1 MLQLPFRGSSRL
13 PHAPGLAR
21 ALSIAY
27 VPIVLSLI
35 FSIVFSSVLCAAA
48 FGADAPGAY
57 ESAHASAA
65 VNASRPERLRL
76 AIVNSYGKSIMD
88 DYYSRTIRA
97 VKEKLAPVEIDV
109 KIYGPDGF
117 LKAAEEGKFDM
128 SIASSGLTSLMIE
141 RTGGLPLAA
150 VASDEAPDPNYANG
164 AAIIVRADRGD
175 LRTLEDL
182 QGKSLAIMSRTAF
195 AGWQIPAAELVRKG
209 IDPES
214 FFSEIRITEF
224 PMTRIVKEVE
234 TGKVDV
240 GFVATCLLERMERN
254 GEIAPD
260 AFRVIGE
267 HTDRIVACRHSTEL
281 YPNWFFSIKPT
292 VPTRTAK
299 ALTATLLAIPP
310 ADDGTQW
317 TISNDNRRLYEVF
330 RILQVPYGNPDDFS
344 RFVKRVLPWVV
355 GAGAVLLILLLN
367 TLLLARIASHR
378 ARALEKA
385 MDEKLRAELA
395 AQQNALQVES
405 LTRASAVGLLS
416 SMVAHEL
423 KQPLTVIGNYAGS
436 LRRRLSRG
444 DVPRETLLA
453 SVTEIEDSGTRAAA
467 IIDRVRSYGQ
477 VRQRSM
483 ATVNLSELVETAVA
497 RWRRHASHRIPCTLD
512 VVPGLMVEADRL
524 EIELAVLNIVKNA
537 AAAVKEEP
545 DAEINVTLA
554 VDADGAYVKLTI
566 ADNGP
571 ALTDEE
577 ISRLGDIGYTT
588 TAGGLGLGIAIVHSL
603 LEAHG
608 GSISY
613 KRRTDLGGRGLA
625 CTVRLPLTPPEIA

>member
-1 MLQLPFRGSSRL
+1 MSGPLS
-13 PHAPGLAR
+13 R
-21 ALSIAY
+21 ALAGLLFVLML
-27 VPIVLSLI
+27 VPGVS
-35 FSIVFSSVLCAAA
+35 AASDD
-48 FGADAPGAY
+48 GMLVPD
-57 ESAHASAA
+57 SAHAAA
-65 VNASRPERLRL
+65 ESETASVKRLRL
-76 AIVNSYGKSIMD
+76 AIVNSYGMSIMD
-88 DYYSRTIRA
+88 DYYSRTIEA
-97 VKEKLAPVEIDV
+97 VKEKLTPIEIDV
-109 KIYGPDGF
+109 KIYGPDSF
-117 LKAAEEGKFDM
+117 LKAAEKESFDM

-150 VASDEAPDPNYANG
+150 VVSDEALDPNYANG
-164 AAIIVRADRGD
+164 AAIIVRADRPE

-182 QGKSLAIMSRTAF
+182 RGRSVAIMSRTAF
-195 AGWQIPAAELVRKG
+195 AGWQIPASEMVRKG
-209 IDPES
+209 LDPEA
-214 FFSEIRITEF
+214 FFSEIRVSGY
-224 PMTRIVKEVE
+224 PMTRIVQEVKSGE
-234 TGKVDV
+234 VDV
-240 GFVATCLLERMERN
+240 GFVATCLLERMARA
-254 GEIAPD
+254 GQID
-260 AFRVIGE
+260 QKDFRVIGE
-267 HTDRIVACRHSTEL
+267 HADRLVACRHSTEL
-281 YPNWFFSIKPT
+281 YPNWFFSIKPS
-292 VPTRTAK
+292 VPTSVART
-299 ALTATLLAIPP
+299 LTATLLDVP
-310 ADDGTQW
+310 AAPDGTQW
-317 TISNDNRRLYEVF
+317 TISNDNRRLFEVF
-330 RILQVPYGNPDDFS
+330 RVLQVPYGNPDDFG
-344 RFVKRVLPWVV
+344 RFVRRILPWVV
-355 GAGAVLLILLLN
+355 GAGGVLLILLLN
-367 TLLLARIASHR
+367 TLLLARLASHR

-395 AQQNALQVES
+395 AQQNAVQIES

-444 DVPRETLLA
+444 EVPHETLLA
-453 SVTEIEDSGTRAAA
+453 SITEIEDSGTRAAA

-483 ATVNLSELVETAVA
+483 AAVNLSELVETAVA

-512 VVPGLMVEADRL
+512 ISPGLMVEADRL

-554 VDADGAYVKLTI
+554 VDADGAYAKLTI

-625 CTVRLPLTPPEIA
+625 CTVRLPLTPPENA

>member
-1 MLQLPFRGSSRL
+1 MSGPRS
-13 PHAPGLAR
+13 R
-21 ALSIAY
+21 ALAGLLFVLML
-27 VPIVLSLI
+27 VPGVSAASDDGML
-35 FSIVFSSVLCAAA
+35 VPDNAHAAA
-48 FGADAPGAY
+48 
-57 ESAHASAA
+57 ESETAS
-65 VNASRPERLRL
+65 VKRLRL
-76 AIVNSYGKSIMD
+76 AIVNSYGMSIMD
-88 DYYSRTIRA
+88 DYYSRTIEA
-97 VKEKLAPVEIDV
+97 VKEKLSPIEIDV
-109 KIYGPDGF
+109 KIYGPDSF
-117 LKAAEEGKFDM
+117 LKAAEKESFDM

-150 VASDEAPDPNYANG
+150 VVSDEAPDPNYANG
-164 AAIIVRADRGD
+164 AAIIVRADRPE

-182 QGKSLAIMSRTAF
+182 RGRSVAIMSRTAF
-195 AGWQIPAAELVRKG
+195 AGWQIPASEMVRKG
-209 IDPES
+209 LDPEA
-214 FFSEIRITEF
+214 FFSEIRVSGY
-224 PMTRIVKEVE
+224 PMTRIVQEVKSGE
-234 TGKVDV
+234 VDV
-240 GFVATCLLERMERN
+240 GFVATCLLERMARA
-254 GEIAPD
+254 GQID
-260 AFRVIGE
+260 QKDFRVIGE
-267 HTDRIVACRHSTEL
+267 HADRLVACRHSTEL
-281 YPNWFFSIKPT
+281 YPNWFFSIKPS
-292 VPTRTAK
+292 VPTSVART
-299 ALTATLLAIPP
+299 LTATLLDVP
-310 ADDGTQW
+310 AAPDGTQW
-317 TISNDNRRLYEVF
+317 TISNDNRRLFEVF
-330 RILQVPYGNPDDFS
+330 RVLQVPYGNPDDFG
-344 RFVKRVLPWVV
+344 RFVRRILPWVV
-355 GAGAVLLILLLN
+355 GAGGVLLILLLN
-367 TLLLARIASHR
+367 TLLLARLASHR

-483 ATVNLSELVETAVA
+483 AAVNLSELVETAVA

-512 VVPGLMVEADRL
+512 ISPGLMVEADRL

-554 VDADGAYVKLTI
+554 VDADGAYAKLTI

-613 KRRTDLGGRGLA
+613 KRRTDLGGLA
-625 CTVRLPLTPPEIA
+625 CTVRLPLTPPENA

>member
-1 MLQLPFRGSSRL
+1 M
-13 PHAPGLAR
+13 
-21 ALSIAY
+21 
-27 VPIVLSLI
+27 
-35 FSIVFSSVLCAAA
+35 
-48 FGADAPGAY
+48 
-57 ESAHASAA
+57 
-65 VNASRPERLRL
+65 
-76 AIVNSYGKSIMD
+76 
-88 DYYSRTIRA
+88 
-97 VKEKLAPVEIDV
+97 
-109 KIYGPDGF
+109 
-117 LKAAEEGKFDM
+117 
-128 SIASSGLTSLMIE
+128 
-141 RTGGLPLAA
+141 
-150 VASDEAPDPNYANG
+150 
-164 AAIIVRADRGD
+164 
-175 LRTLEDL
+175 
-182 QGKSLAIMSRTAF
+182 
-195 AGWQIPAAELVRKG
+195 
-209 IDPES
+209 
-214 FFSEIRITEF
+214 
-224 PMTRIVKEVE
+224 
-234 TGKVDV
+234 
-240 GFVATCLLERMERN
+240 
-254 GEIAPD
+254 
-260 AFRVIGE
+260 
-267 HTDRIVACRHSTEL
+267 
-281 YPNWFFSIKPT
+281 
-292 VPTRTAK
+292 
-299 ALTATLLAIPP
+299 
-310 ADDGTQW
+310 
-317 TISNDNRRLYEVF
+317 
-330 RILQVPYGNPDDFS
+330 
-344 RFVKRVLPWVV
+344 V
-355 GAGAVLLILLLN
+355 GAGGVLLILLLN

-385 MDEKLRAELA
+385 MDEKLRAELV

-483 ATVNLSELVETAVA
+483 ATVNLSELVETAAA

-512 VVPGLMVEADRL
+512 IAPGLMVEADRL

-537 AAAVKEEP
+537 AAAVKEVP

-554 VDADGAYVKLTI
+554 VDGAYAKLTI

-613 KRRTDLGGRGLA
+613 RRRTDLGGRGLA
-625 CTVRLPLTPPEIA
+625 CTVRLPLAAAENA

>member
-1 MLQLPFRGSSRL
+1 MSGPLS
-13 PHAPGLAR
+13 R
-21 ALSIAY
+21 ALAGLLFVLML
-27 VPIVLSLI
+27 VPGVS
-35 FSIVFSSVLCAAA
+35 AASDD
-48 FGADAPGAY
+48 GMLVPD
-57 ESAHASAA
+57 SAHAAA
-65 VNASRPERLRL
+65 ESETASVKRLRL
-76 AIVNSYGKSIMD
+76 AIVNSYGMSIMD
-88 DYYSRTIRA
+88 DYYSRTIEA
-97 VKEKLAPVEIDV
+97 VKEKLTPIEIDV
-109 KIYGPDGF
+109 KIYGPDSF
-117 LKAAEEGKFDM
+117 LKAAEKESFDM

-150 VASDEAPDPNYANG
+150 VVSDEAPDPNYANG
-164 AAIIVRADRGD
+164 AAIIVRADRPE

-182 QGKSLAIMSRTAF
+182 RGRSVAIMSRTAF
-195 AGWQIPAAELVRKG
+195 AGWQIPASEMVRKG
-209 IDPES
+209 LDPEA
-214 FFSEIRITEF
+214 FFSEIRVSGY
-224 PMTRIVKEVE
+224 PMTRIVQEVKSGE
-234 TGKVDV
+234 VDV
-240 GFVATCLLERMERN
+240 GFVATCLLERMARA
-254 GEIAPD
+254 GQID
-260 AFRVIGE
+260 QKDFRVIGE
-267 HTDRIVACRHSTEL
+267 HADRLVACRHSTEL
-281 YPNWFFSIKPT
+281 YPNWFFSIKPS
-292 VPTRTAK
+292 VPTSVSRT
-299 ALTATLLAIPP
+299 LTATLLDVP
-310 ADDGTQW
+310 AAPDGTQW
-317 TISNDNRRLYEVF
+317 TISNDNRRLFEVF
-330 RILQVPYGNPDDFS
+330 RVLQVPYGNPDDFG
-344 RFVKRVLPWVV
+344 RFVRRILPWVV
-355 GAGAVLLILLLN
+355 GAGGVLLILLLN
-367 TLLLARIASHR
+367 TLLLARLASHR

-483 ATVNLSELVETAVA
+483 AAVNLSELVETAVA

-512 VVPGLMVEADRL
+512 ISPGLMVEADRL

-554 VDADGAYVKLTI
+554 VDADGAYAKLTI

-625 CTVRLPLTPPEIA
+625 CTVRLPLTPPENA

>member
-1 MLQLPFRGSSRL
+1 MSGPRS
-13 PHAPGLAR
+13 R
-21 ALSIAY
+21 ALAGLLFVLML
-27 VPIVLSLI
+27 VPGVSAASDDGML
-35 FSIVFSSVLCAAA
+35 VPDNAHAAA
-48 FGADAPGAY
+48 
-57 ESAHASAA
+57 ESETAS
-65 VNASRPERLRL
+65 VKRLRL
-76 AIVNSYGKSIMD
+76 AIVNSYGMSIMD
-88 DYYSRTIRA
+88 DYYSRTIEA
-97 VKEKLAPVEIDV
+97 VKEKLSPIEIDV
-109 KIYGPDGF
+109 KIYGPDSF
-117 LKAAEEGKFDM
+117 LKAAEEESFDM

-150 VASDEAPDPNYANG
+150 VVSDEAPDPNYANG
-164 AAIIVRADRGD
+164 AAIIVRADRPE

-182 QGKSLAIMSRTAF
+182 RGRSVAIMSRTAF
-195 AGWQIPAAELVRKG
+195 AGWQIPASEMVRKG
-209 IDPES
+209 LDPEA
-214 FFSEIRITEF
+214 FFSEIRVSGY
-224 PMTRIVKEVE
+224 PMTRIVQEVKSGE
-234 TGKVDV
+234 VDV
-240 GFVATCLLERMERN
+240 GFVATCLLERMAR
-254 GEIAPD
+254 GGLID
-260 AFRVIGE
+260 QKDFRVIGE
-267 HTDRIVACRHSTEL
+267 HADRLVACRHSTEL
-281 YPNWFFSIKPT
+281 YPNWFFSIKPS
-292 VPTRTAK
+292 VPTAVART
-299 ALTATLLAIPP
+299 LTATLLDVP
-310 ADDGTQW
+310 AAPDGTQW
-317 TISNDNRRLYEVF
+317 TISNDNRRLFEVF
-330 RILQVPYGNPDDFS
+330 RVLQVPYGNPDDFG
-344 RFVKRVLPWVV
+344 RFVRRILPWVV
-355 GAGAVLLILLLN
+355 GAGGALLILLLN

-395 AQQNALQVES
+395 AQQNAVQIES

-444 DVPRETLLA
+444 EVPHETLLA
-453 SVTEIEDSGTRAAA
+453 SITEIEDSGTRAAA

-483 ATVNLSELVETAVA
+483 AAVNLSELVETAVA

-512 VVPGLMVEADRL
+512 ISPGLMVEADRL

-554 VDADGAYVKLTI
+554 VDADGAYAKLTI

-625 CTVRLPLTPPEIA
+625 CTVRLPLTPPENA

>member
-1 MLQLPFRGSSRL
+1 MLQLPFLGGSRL
-13 PHAPGLAR
+13 PHASGRAR
-21 ALSIAY
+21 ALSIAF
-27 VPIVLSLI
+27 VPIVLSII
-35 FSIVFSSVLCAAA
+35 FSIVLCSAA
-48 FGADAPGAY
+48 FAADAPGAY

-109 KIYGPDGF
+109 RIYGPDGF

-150 VASDEAPDPNYANG
+150 VVSDEAPDPNYANG
-164 AAIIVRADRGD
+164 AAIIVRADRAD

-209 IDPES
+209 FDPES

-224 PMTRIVKEVE
+224 PMTRIVKAVRD
-234 TGKVDV
+234 GGVDV

-254 GEIAPD
+254 GEIDPD

-267 HTDRIVACRHSTEL
+267 HADRIVACRHSTEL
-281 YPNWFFSIKPT
+281 YPNWFFSIKPSI
-292 VPTRTAK
+292 PTRIAK
-299 ALTATLLAIPP
+299 TLTATLLAIPP

-330 RILQVPYGNPDDFS
+330 RILQVPYGSPDDFS
-344 RFVKRVLPWVV
+344 RFVKRMLPWVV
-355 GAGAVLLILLLN
+355 GAGGVLLILLLN

-385 MDEKLRAELA
+385 MDEKLRAELV
-395 AQQNALQVES
+395 AQQNAIQVES
-405 LTRASAVGLLS
+405 L
-416 SMVAHEL
+416 
-423 KQPLTVIGNYAGS
+423 
-436 LRRRLSRG
+436 
-444 DVPRETLLA
+444 
-453 SVTEIEDSGTRAAA
+453 TRAAA

-483 ATVNLSELVETAVA
+483 ATVNLSELVETAAA

-512 VVPGLMVEADRL
+512 IAPGLMVEADRL

-537 AAAVKEEP
+537 AAAVKEVP

-554 VDADGAYVKLTI
+554 VDGAYAKLTI

-613 KRRTDLGGRGLA
+613 RRRTDLGGRGLA
-625 CTVRLPLTPPEIA
+625 CTVRLPLAAAENA

>member
-1 MLQLPFRGSSRL
+1 MLQLPFRGGSRL

-21 ALSIAY
+21 ARSIAF
-27 VPIVLSLI
+27 VPIVLSII
-35 FSIVFSSVLCAAA
+35 FSTVLCAAA
-48 FGADAPGAY
+48 FGAGAPGAY

-109 KIYGPDGF
+109 RIYGPDGF

-150 VASDEAPDPNYANG
+150 VVSDEAPDPNYANG
-164 AAIIVRADRGD
+164 AAIIVRADRTD

-209 IDPES
+209 FDPES

-224 PMTRIVKEVE
+224 PMTRIVKAVRD
-234 TGKVDV
+234 GGVDV

-254 GEIAPD
+254 GEIDPD

-267 HTDRIVACRHSTEL
+267 HADRIVACRHSTEL
-281 YPNWFFSIKPT
+281 YPNWFFSIKPSI
-292 VPTRTAK
+292 PTRIAK
-299 ALTATLLAIPP
+299 TLTATLLAIPP

-330 RILQVPYGNPDDFS
+330 RILQVPYGSPDDFS
-344 RFVKRVLPWVV
+344 RFVKRMLPWVV
-355 GAGAVLLILLLN
+355 GAGGVLLILLLN
-367 TLLLARIASHR
+367 TLLLARIASRR

-385 MDEKLRAELA
+385 MDEKLRAELV

-483 ATVNLSELVETAVA
+483 ATVNLSELVETAAA

-512 VVPGLMVEADRL
+512 IAPGLMVEADRL

-537 AAAVKEEP
+537 AAAVKEVP

-554 VDADGAYVKLTI
+554 VDGAYAKLTI

-613 KRRTDLGGRGLA
+613 RRRTDLGGRGLA
-625 CTVRLPLTPPEIA
+625 CTVRLPLAAAENA

>member
-1 MLQLPFRGSSRL
+1 MSMLQLPFLGGSRL
-13 PHAPGLAR
+13 PHASGRAR
-21 ALSIAY
+21 ALSIAF
-27 VPIVLSLI
+27 VPIVLSII
-35 FSIVFSSVLCAAA
+35 FSIVLCSAA
-48 FGADAPGAY
+48 FAADAPGAY

-109 KIYGPDGF
+109 RIYGPDGF

-150 VASDEAPDPNYANG
+150 VVSDEAPDPNYANG
-164 AAIIVRADRGD
+164 AAIIVRADRAD

-209 IDPES
+209 FDPES

-224 PMTRIVKEVE
+224 PMTRIVKAVRD
-234 TGKVDV
+234 GGVDV

-254 GEIAPD
+254 GEIDPD

-267 HTDRIVACRHSTEL
+267 HADRIVACRHSTEL
-281 YPNWFFSIKPT
+281 YPNWFFSIKPSI
-292 VPTRTAK
+292 PTRIAK
-299 ALTATLLAIPP
+299 TLTATLLAIPP

-330 RILQVPYGNPDDFS
+330 RILQVPYGSPDDFS
-344 RFVKRVLPWVV
+344 RFVKRMLPWVV
-355 GAGAVLLILLLN
+355 GAGGVLLILLLN

-385 MDEKLRAELA
+385 MDEKLRAELV
-395 AQQNALQVES
+395 AQQNAIQVES
-405 LTRASAVGLLS
+405 L
-416 SMVAHEL
+416 
-423 KQPLTVIGNYAGS
+423 
-436 LRRRLSRG
+436 
-444 DVPRETLLA
+444 
-453 SVTEIEDSGTRAAA
+453 TRAAA

-483 ATVNLSELVETAVA
+483 ATVNLSELVETAAA

-512 VVPGLMVEADRL
+512 IAPGLMVEADRL

-537 AAAVKEEP
+537 AAAVKEVP

-554 VDADGAYVKLTI
+554 VDGAYAKLTI

-613 KRRTDLGGRGLA
+613 RRRTDLGGRGLA
-625 CTVRLPLTPPEIA
+625 CTVRLPLAAAENA

>member
-1 MLQLPFRGSSRL
+1 MSGPLS
-13 PHAPGLAR
+13 R
-21 ALSIAY
+21 ALAGLLFVLML
-27 VPIVLSLI
+27 VPGVS
-35 FSIVFSSVLCAAA
+35 AASDD
-48 FGADAPGAY
+48 GMLVPD
-57 ESAHASAA
+57 SAHAAA
-65 VNASRPERLRL
+65 ESETASVKRLRL
-76 AIVNSYGKSIMD
+76 AIVNSYGMSIMD
-88 DYYSRTIRA
+88 DYYSRTIEA
-97 VKEKLAPVEIDV
+97 VKEKLTPIEIDV
-109 KIYGPDGF
+109 KIYGPDSF
-117 LKAAEEGKFDM
+117 LKAAEKESFDM

-150 VASDEAPDPNYANG
+150 VVSDEAPDPNYANG
-164 AAIIVRADRGD
+164 AAIIVRADRPE

-182 QGKSLAIMSRTAF
+182 RGRSVAIMSRTAF
-195 AGWQIPAAELVRKG
+195 AGWQIPASEMVRKG
-209 IDPES
+209 LDPEA
-214 FFSEIRITEF
+214 FFSEIRVSGY
-224 PMTRIVKEVE
+224 PMTRIVQEVKSGE
-234 TGKVDV
+234 VDV
-240 GFVATCLLERMERN
+240 GFVATCLLERMARA
-254 GEIAPD
+254 GQID
-260 AFRVIGE
+260 QKDFRVIGE
-267 HTDRIVACRHSTEL
+267 HADRLVACRHSTEL
-281 YPNWFFSIKPT
+281 YPNWFFSIKPS
-292 VPTRTAK
+292 VPTSVART
-299 ALTATLLAIPP
+299 LTATLLDVP
-310 ADDGTQW
+310 AAPDGTQW
-317 TISNDNRRLYEVF
+317 TISNDNRRLFEVF
-330 RILQVPYGNPDDFS
+330 RVLQVPYGNPDDFG
-344 RFVKRVLPWVV
+344 RFVRRILPWVV
-355 GAGAVLLILLLN
+355 GAGGVLLILLLN
-367 TLLLARIASHR
+367 TLLLARLASHR

-385 MDEKLRAELA
+385 MDEKLHAELA

-483 ATVNLSELVETAVA
+483 AAVNLSELVETAVA

-512 VVPGLMVEADRL
+512 ISPGLMVEADRL

-554 VDADGAYVKLTI
+554 VDADGAYAKLTI

-625 CTVRLPLTPPEIA
+625 CTVRLPLTPPENA